1 MLVIDWSARTSIQQ
15 HHLFTWSGFP
25 SDGYYSGYTIDA
37 ENEVVLAN
45 PYAAIT
51 VYSNG
56 QGDFFIMNGVN
67 LS

>member
-1 MLVIDWSARTSIQQ
+1 MLVLDWSAGASVQ
-15 HHLFTWSGFP
+15 HGPLFTWAGF
-25 SDGYYSGYTIDA
+25 SSIGYYSGYTIDG
-37 ENEVVLAN
+37 ENEVELAN

-56 QGDFFIMNGVN
+56 QGEFFVTNGVN